1 MSIILRGS
9 KYHYRFRMNG
19 VDHSGVCLGCEV
31 PSVASPREILS
42 IEKKAKQFEA
52 EVKLSVTQEIS
63 QTQQAEAEIRKN
75 KTVRALVENY
85 KYELT
90 GGKPVTLEEAFALAE
105 AKPSKR
111 KAKSSYAALRKTYWE
126 DFVRFMGDS
135 YPDVRDLASV
145 RRVHCEAYV

>member
-1 MSIILRGS
+1 MSIMLRGS

-19 VDHSGVCLGCEV
+19 VDHSGVCLGCEI

-135 YPDVRDLASV
+135 YPDVRDLN
-145 RRVHCEAYV
+145 